1 MNANSS
7 ISTRDPWLS
16 LPPKGGREKNETS
29 LNINPRRPSKD
40 RQAQIPGQAAGP
52 PDGSYCF
59 SLRAAST
66 QYEAKYDAR

>member
-16 LPPKGGREKNETS
+16 LPPNGGRGGKNETS

-40 RQAQIPGQAAGP
+40 RQSQTPGQAKVRPMAP
-52 PDGSYCF
+52 NVSPGSPRLP
-59 SLRAAST
+59 SVRPI
-66 QYEAKYDAR
+66 